1 MGNGEGLL
9 ENRGCPQGK
18 SGAACQD
25 GIFYLIVLN
34 VNTAIHHT
42 EKEVA
47 VVVFFDDTA
56 EAGRVDEI
64 GEMIRNRPEVTGTVY
79 TSSEDAWNQFK
90 DTYFEDKNLLE
101 GVFEDDNPM

>member
-1 MGNGEGLL
+1 M
-9 ENRGCPQGK
+9 
-18 SGAACQD
+18 
-25 GIFYLIVLN
+25 LN

-64 GEMIRNRPEVTGTVY
+64 GEMVRNRPVLFIPHPRMHGTSLRILILRIKIFWKEY
-79 TSSEDAWNQFK
+79 LKMTIRWSI
-90 DTYFEDKNLLE
+90 
-101 GVFEDDNPM
+101 PIIIRCI